1 MLTMVYGDFD
11 GPRRQKNKAKQ
22 SQSPAFGR
30 KSEARSSKSE
40 TRRMSFAYGIFGQ
53 KIYVSAGGG
62 IRARRC
68 HPCRQEVNMDNQ
80 GWSNDLA
87 KVLLS

>member
-11 GPRRQKNKAKQ
+11 GPRRRKNKAKQ
-22 SQSPAFGR
+22 SQSAGRGR
-30 KSEARSSKSE
+30 KS
-40 TRRMSFAYGIFGQ
+40 M
-53 KIYVSAGGG
+53 
-62 IRARRC
+62 
-68 HPCRQEVNMDNQ
+68 CRQEVNMDYQ